1 MVVTLIPKQLSP
13 KKKRVCAYIR
23 VSSNSESQA
32 MSLENQKAYFEKLYS
47 ENAEFV
53 GIYYD
58 QGISGSKDSRPGF
71 QAMLADCFDGKIDLI
86 HTKSVSRF
94 ARNTELLLETSR
106 KLRNLNVDIYFEEQ
120 NIHTLSSE
128 GEVMLSVLASVAEEE
143 IASMIS
149 NQRWAYQKKFSR
161 GEVLLNTKRFLGYDL
176 SDDGE
181 LVINPSEALIV
192 KRIFHLYL
200 VGNGT
205 HRIVKLLNN
214 ESVPTATGANW
225 HSSTVASI
233 LRNEKYK
240 GSLLLQKTFR
250 DGINGSVRKNNGH
263 LQQYLIEDNHP
274 PIISATEW
282 EQVQE
287 LLNSK
292 SIKGKSYQ
300 NRYSFSGF
308 LKCCHCGSTL
318 KRQISYKGKI
328 IWSCSKYI
336 REGKKACQGMRVP
349 ESEMKDWVID
359 KPTIIREEVRNDGK
373 KHYSYSSQ
381 VTGNSSRGQTTEDT
395 SGGLLPSVNRPRRT
409 AIKL

>member
-1 MVVTLIPKQLSP
+1 MVVTLIAKTQIAQ
-13 KKKRVCAYIR
+13 KKRVCAYIR
-23 VSSNSESQA
+23 VSSDSESQA
-32 MSLENQKAYFEKLYS
+32 MSLENQKAYFEQLYQ
-47 ENAEFV
+47 EDAEFV

-58 QGISGSKDSRPGF
+58 QGVSGSKESRPGF
-71 QAMLADCFDGKIDLI
+71 QAMLAECFAGKIDLI

-106 KLRNLNVDIYFEEQ
+106 KLRNINVDIYFEEQ
-120 NIHTLSSE
+120 NIHTLSNE

-143 IASMIS
+143 LVSMSS

-161 GEVLLNTKRFLGYDL
+161 GEVLLNTKRFLGYEI

-200 VGNGT
+200 SGLGT
-205 HRIVKLLNN
+205 HRIAKLLNMDG
-214 ESVPTATGANW
+214 VPTATGANW

-240 GSLLLQKTFR
+240 GNLLLQKTFR
-250 DGINGSVRKNNGH
+250 DGVNGPVRRNNGH
-263 LQQYLIEDNHP
+263 LKQYLIEDNHP

-300 NRYSFSGF
+300 NRYPFSGL
-308 LKCCHCGSTL
+308 LKCCYCGSTL
-318 KRQISYKGKI
+318 KRQVSYKGKI

-336 REGKKACQGMRVP
+336 REGKETCQGMRVP

-359 KPTIIREEVRNDGK
+359 KPTIIKEEVKTNGK

-381 VTGNSSRGQTTEDT
+381 VTGNSSRGQTAEDKG
-395 SGGLLPSVNRPRRT
+395 GGLLPSVNRTRRT